1 LRIVLYAARSVIS
14 LYFLPGHLN
23 PYCSTVGC
31 FSHNSPRKRV
41 LELHGRSREAI
52 WQCSAGSKSQITL
65 FFDVWTADGKLP
77 VLGVC
82 CNMVDTDYKQQLFLL
97 ALPEIKEPA
106 QVPILPKNCYDS
118 LMAFSP
124 SNDLEVRA
132 VVQSVQ
138 HR

>member
-1 LRIVLYAARSVIS
+1 LGIVLYAARSVIN
-14 LYFLPGHLN
+14 LYFLPGYLN
-23 PYCSTVGC
+23 LYCSIVGC
-31 FSHNSPRKRV
+31 SLHNSPRKRV
-41 LELHGRSREAI
+41 LELHERSKEAI
-52 WQCSAGSKSQITL
+52 WQCLAGSKSQITL

-97 ALPEIKEPA
+97 ALPEIEKPA

-118 LMAFSP
+118 LTGFSP